1 MGTRGPPIS
10 IRLPVRRAA
19 APEGGVRRG
28 VVRVPGAVGWFLRLP
43 LAIKLVGA
51 NVLLLL
57 AAVASLW
64 ALHRSAAG
72 AWGVLAVAA
81 LALAVGTALNL
92 LLVALALR
100 PLHALEGTARRVWSG
115 ELEARVPPSRIAD
128 PDLARV
134 GRTLNLLLDRLL
146 ADRARLRALAG
157 EVIRRGDRERAAL
170 ARELHDSTAQS
181 LAGLVYQLRAAEQSA
196 SEAALRGQLAAIREA
211 ATAVLEEVRLLSHTV
226 HPRVLDDLGLASAL
240 RHLARTTGAHSGV
253 PIDVEVSPTAET
265 AVLDLPPEL
274 ASVLYYVGQEA
285 VRNALRH
292 GRPRRITLR
301 LAAAPAELSLSVAD
315 DGTGFVLDE
324 AERRRPGMG
333 LFTMRERTSLVD
345 GELDVI
351 TAPGRGTVV
360 RARVP
365 VDHPVSTPGHD
376 EALE

>member
-10 IRLPVRRAA
+10 VRLPLPRAAEPEGEVRRALV
-19 APEGGVRRG
+19 G
-28 VVRVPGAVGWFLRLP
+28 VPGAVVWFLRLP
-43 LAIKLVGA
+43 LALKLVGA

-64 ALHRSAAG
+64 ALHRSAG

-81 LALAVGTALNL
+81 LALAVGTTLNL
-92 LLVALALR
+92 LLVTLALR

-196 SEAALRGQLAAIREA
+196 TEAAVREQLAAIREA
-211 ATAVLEEVRLLSHTV
+211 ATTVLEEVRLLSHTV

-240 RHLARTTGAHSGV
+240 RHLARTTQAHSGV
-253 PIDVEVSPTAET
+253 PIDVDVSPAAE
-265 AVLDLPPEL
+265 AVVPDLPPEL

-292 GRPRRITLR
+292 ARPGRITLR
-301 LAAAPAELSLSVAD
+301 LTAGSAELSLAVVD

-333 LFTMRERTSLVD
+333 LFTMRERASLVD

-351 TAPGRGTVV
+351 TAPGRGTTVC
-360 RARVP
+360 ARVP